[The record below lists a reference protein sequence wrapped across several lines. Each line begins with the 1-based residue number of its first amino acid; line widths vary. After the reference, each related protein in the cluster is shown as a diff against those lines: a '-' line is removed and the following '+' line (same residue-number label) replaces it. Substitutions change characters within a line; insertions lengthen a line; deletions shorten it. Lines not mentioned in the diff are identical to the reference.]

1 MLEVL
6 GRLAQLARVS
16 RLHREG
22 RGFEPLSAHHNKSFA
37 VYQRFFIY
45 KDKIFRGTVIRK
57 RFDRIIMRDYYSFIK
72 YSKL

>member
-37 VYQRFFIY
+37 VYQRFLFI
-45 KDKIFRGTVIRK
+45 KIKYLRG
-57 RFDRIIMRDYYSFIK
+57 YYS
-72 YSKL
+72 